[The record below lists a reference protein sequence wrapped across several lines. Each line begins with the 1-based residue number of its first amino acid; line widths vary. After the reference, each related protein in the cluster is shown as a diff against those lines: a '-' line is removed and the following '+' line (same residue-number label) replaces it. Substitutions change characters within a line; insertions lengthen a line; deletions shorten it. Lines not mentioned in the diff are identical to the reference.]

1 MTFAKCTFAFV
12 LDVDQKWSCPPH
24 HHYCTEIVF
33 CDGCSGI
40 FYFGKNHK
48 EYRPG
53 DVLVCQPGETHWVK
67 NTGVGRQVCFGM
79 DGAGAETIPIG
90 IYSVN
95 EDLAQLRSM
104 LFKAIDAATP
114 TNSVRV
120 DLLCGL
126 AAASIQNGL
135 GEDTAV
141 ASKTERVKEIIDAQ
155 YVDEWDTT
163 MLAHEVGLSPDY
175 LRQVF
180 RAKHGISVARYL
192 REVRLKTAA
201 RLLESTADSIRQIA
215 GVTGFD
221 DSSYFSKVFRR
232 QFGQSP
238 GEYRA
243 SRKLDPD
250 PAMRL
255 DEAHPHE

>member
-1 MTFAKCTFAFV
+1 MF
-12 LDVDQKWSCPPH
+12 H
-24 HHYCTEIVF
+24 
-33 CDGCSGI
+33 
-40 FYFGKNHK
+40 FGQERL
-48 EYRPG
+48 EYR
-53 DVLVCQPGETHWVK
+53 
-67 NTGVGRQVCFGM
+67 
-79 DGAGAETIPIG
+79 AGAETIPIG
-90 IYSVN
+90 VYAPTDEI
-95 EDLAQLRSM
+95 AQIREMICQSIG
-104 LFKAIDAATP
+104 ASTP

-126 AAASIQNGL
+126 AAAALQESL
-135 GEDTAV
+135 TDETDV
-141 ASKTERVKEIIDAQ
+141 LSKTERVKEIIDSQ

-163 MLAHEVGLSPDY
+163 TLAYEVGVSPDY

-201 RLLESTADSIRQIA
+201 RLFETTDDPIRQIA
-215 GVTGFD
+215 AVSGLD

-243 SRKLDPD
+243 SQLLDPD
-250 PAMRL
+250 PATRL
-255 DEAHPHE
+255 DEAHPHES